1 MKTVAAFFRLI
12 RWQNLLFIV
21 ITQLLFYYCVY
32 VPLLK
37 QFPDTNKQILFF
49 FLTLA
54 SVFIAAAGYIIN
66 DYFDIQIDI
75 INKPGRIVINKFI
88 KRRWAIVWHF
98 TLSSLGILISFYI
111 SIKTGEW
118 LISVINIFCVLF
130 LLFYST
136 TFKRKLL
143 SGNLIIAALT
153 AWVILVV
160 YLFAG
165 ADVFS
170 LSGWAN
176 ESVDFNV
183 RKLFKFTLMY
193 ASFAFTITLIREV
206 IKDLEDME
214 GDRKYNC
221 TTMPI
226 SWGVPASKVFTAV
239 WIVVCIAALAI
250 VQLYAWQSGWWYVAL
265 YTLLLIILPLVYM
278 LRKLYKAA
286 TPAHYHALSNIVK
299 MVMLFGIL
307 SMLFLKFTP

>member
-37 QFPDTNKQILFF
+37 QFPDTSKQILFF

-183 RKLFKFTLMY
+183 RKLFKFTLLY
-193 ASFAFTITLIREV
+193 ASFAFTVTLIREV

>member
-37 QFPDTNKQILFF
+37 QFPDTSKQILFF
-49 FLTLA
+49 FLTFA

-183 RKLFKFTLMY
+183 RKLFKFTLLY
-193 ASFAFTITLIREV
+193 ASFAFTVTLIREV

>member
-12 RWQNLLFIV
+12 RWQNLFFIA

-32 VPLLK
+32 VPLLT
-37 QFPDTNKQILFF
+37 QFPSANKQLLFF
-49 FLTLA
+49 LLTIA
-54 SVFIAAAGYIIN
+54 SLLIAAAGYIIN

-75 INKPGRIVINKFI
+75 INKPDRIVINKFI
-88 KRRWAIVWHF
+88 KRRWAIVWHLIF
-98 TLSSLGILISFYI
+98 SAIGILITVYVSLQ
-111 SIKTGEW
+111 TGEW

-130 LLFYST
+130 LWFYST

-143 SGNLIIAALT
+143 SGNLIISALT
-153 AWVILVV
+153 AWVILVI

-170 LSGWAN
+170 LSGWAAQSA
-176 ESVDFNV
+176 ELNV
-183 RKLFKFTLMY
+183 RRLFKFTLLY
-193 ASFAFTITLIREV
+193 ASFAFTVTLIREV

-226 SWGVPASKVFTAV
+226 SWGVPASKVFTGV
-239 WIVVCIAALAI
+239 LIVVCIAALSI

-265 YTLLLIILPLVYM
+265 YILFLIILPLCFM
-278 LRKLYKAA
+278 LFRLYKAVA
-286 TPAHYHALSNIVK
+286 SAHYHTLSNIVK
-299 MVMLFGIL
+299 LVMMFGIL